1 MREGKV
7 MAGPAPKTRAWFAL
21 ENAHKPKGLHVI
33 VTGAVQVSATD
44 KAAVLTEAPSVGDLL
59 ALDLAIKDEGH
70 PGVQVQVWKPAYFHK
85 EVSANEYNRVVVRWD
100 GKPIATFPV
109 LDDREC
115 GAMMDKR
122 TQAEN
127 ASAAKSKKAPPKGTA
142 PKKPA
147 PRKPAPKKPAPK
159 KPAPKKAAKKKAPK
173 RAGPTKRA
181 KKAKKAPK
189 KAARKSG
196 LNKLVRRIVK
206 TLTPAKKKKRR

>member
-1 MREGKV
+1 

-33 VTGAVQVSATD
+33 VTGEVQVNATN
-44 KAAVLTEAPSVGDLL
+44 KAAVLTEAKSAGDPLT
-59 ALDLAIKDEGH
+59 LDLAIKDESH
-70 PGVQVQVWKPAYFHK
+70 PGAQVQVWKPAYFHK
-85 EVSANEYNRVVVRWD
+85 EVRANQYNRVSVRWD
-100 GKPIATFPV
+100 GKQIAAFPV

-115 GAMMDKR
+115 SAAKNKE

-127 ASAAKSKKAPPKGTA
+127 AAAAKSKNVPSKG
-142 PKKPA
+142 
-147 PRKPAPKKPAPK
+147 PAPKKPAPK

-173 RAGPTKRA
+173 RAGPAKS

-189 KAARKSG
+189 KAAKKSG